1 LDFIIPIF
9 MALFMC
15 IEHPAMSF
23 CDIDD
28 LAEVISCIAI
38 VLFSP
43 SGIFIIMSSAFAILA
58 SEQPIIF
65 DFADAGTV
73 AIVKTAITAAQA
85 NLEIMFVPR
94 IKSRRYCRHREHF
107 G

>member
-1 LDFIIPIF
+1 

-15 IEHPAMSF
+15 MEHPAMSF

-65 DFADAGTV
+65 DFADAGT

-85 NLEIMFVPR
+85 NLEIFVPR
-94 IKSRRYCRHREHF
+94 IKSRRYCRHRDHF